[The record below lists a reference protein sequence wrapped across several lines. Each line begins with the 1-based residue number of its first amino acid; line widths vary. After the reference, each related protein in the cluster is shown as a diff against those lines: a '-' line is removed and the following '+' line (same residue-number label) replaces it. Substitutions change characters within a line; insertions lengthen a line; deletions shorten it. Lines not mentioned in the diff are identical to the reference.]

1 MPVKDLTKA
10 SDLTLRSAYEQDY
23 KTDREKKDHVHRQV
37 INIINKKIR
46 ISGIDYDVIDL
57 GVLRQQKYSNVANF
71 LQNAIKNGGVRPD
84 TPFHQNLELR
94 YPVDAVNSYRYVE
107 YNVIGGGMR
116 IVFDSETRAMFL
128 SAHYSSPALI
138 TDSSADECIVADIAC
153 TLAVTQQNLRRH
165 SDGTFFGLEDQSDLW
180 IYPKRDPV
188 FKAWLENKGSC
199 QAQSTLKAYNLL

>member
-1 MPVKDLTKA
+1 
-10 SDLTLRSAYEQDY
+10 
-23 KTDREKKDHVHRQV
+23 
-37 INIINKKIR
+37 
-46 ISGIDYDVIDL
+46 
-57 GVLRQQKYSNVANF
+57 
-71 LQNAIKNGGVRPD
+71 
-84 TPFHQNLELR
+84 
-94 YPVDAVNSYRYVE
+94 
-107 YNVIGGGMR
+107 MR